1 MKKHLI
7 YLSIGALALTLV
19 AGCKNEAPKSAEAP
33 QAQPQAQSEAPAAQ
47 ASQAKTGTVVET
59 INAAGY
65 TYVQVDTGSEKI
77 WAAAPEFQ
85 VKVGDSVA
93 VPEGMPMPNY
103 HSKTLNR
110 DFDMVYFVPA
120 VMVGG
125 AEGMAAAVAP
135 ATGEMPSG
143 HPPISAPKAEDVDLS
158 GIAKAE
164 GGKSVE
170 EIYTGKGELAGKE
183 IAVRGK
189 VVKFSPDIMG
199 KNWVHLQDGTGGEG
213 TNDLTVTTSATA
225 KVGDT
230 ILVSGVLTADKD
242 FGHGYQYDLI
252 IEDAKVTVE

>member
-7 YLSIGALALTLV
+7 YLSIGALALTLA

-33 QAQPQAQSEAPAAQ
+33 QAQAPAAP

-59 INAAGY
+59 MNAAGY

-110 DFDMVYFVPA
+110 DFDVVYFVPA

-230 ILVSGVLTADKD
+230 VLVSGVLTADKD